1 MSDGFFI
8 LLAMIVA
15 AIIAFLLGR
24 LLSKGGGNLVKEWEG
39 KYDLKARD
47 YSQLEL
53 KHKEANTYSSDLEKR
68 NKALGDD
75 REKSQKKYFELEK
88 KLEQSRNALSKSK
101 SELAAQAGLSK
112 DLKQA
117 RDRFD
122 DLKVRT
128 NSKDATIKDLM
139 ASNDELEKEKAALLD
154 KLNAAL
160 EANKVAP
167 KREKPRKE
175 EPRKEESK
183 KEEPKKDDAPKK
195 EVAPKIVQVMDEK
208 VVKEYEGKLKVLR
221 DRNDALELEFNKLN
235 KSVDG
240 VNRQKNQLAQNLE
253 KAQEEIVALKQA
265 AKGNDNQAE
274 LEKLNNKLAALQVE
288 YNKSKGSYE
297 GLQLTN
303 GDLIKQV
310 NLLKTQTSGD
320 DYKAKYDALVTE
332 HSDCGDKVT
341 ALEKE
346 HAACN
351 EKLATLQKEHES
363 CNTQIAALQKEI
375 EALKTKPAPVVAAA
389 PVSTG
394 DAKKDEVLNRIREKA
409 QKIDFNRIG
418 RADAAHKDN
427 LQDIKGIGP
436 FIEAKLNALGI
447 YTFKQIANFTEE
459 DDDLVNEAIEF
470 FPGRVKRDDWKGQAK
485 GFVSDKES

>member
-1 MSDGFFI
+1 MSDGLYV
-8 LLAMIVA
+8 LLAMIIA

-24 LLSKGGGNLVKEWEG
+24 LLGGKSGGNLKELQANFDTKTRE
-39 KYDLKARD
+39 

-53 KHKEANTYSSDLEKR
+53 KHNESIGYASDLEKR
-68 NKALGDD
+68 NKALGTD
-75 REKSQKKYFELEK
+75 REKAQKKYSELEK
-88 KLEQSRNALSKSK
+88 KLEQARKDLSKSK
-101 SELAAQAGLSK
+101 SDLAAQSGLSK

-122 DLKVRT
+122 DLKVST
-128 NSKDATIKDLM
+128 QGKDATIKDLM
-139 ASNDELEKEKAALLD
+139 ASNDALEKEKAALED

-160 EANKVAP
+160 EENKYAA
-167 KREKPRKE
+167 KKEKPKKE
-175 EPRKEESK
+175 APK
-183 KEEPKKDDAPKK
+183 KEEPKKEEAKKEEPKK
-195 EVAPKIVQVMDEK
+195 EAAPKVVQVMDEK

-253 KAQEEIVALKQA
+253 KAQEEIEALKQA

-288 YNKSKGSYE
+288 HNKSKSSYE

-310 NLLKTQTSGD
+310 NLLKTQSSGD
-320 DYKAKYDALVTE
+320 DYKEKYDALVIQNN
-332 HSDCGDKVT
+332 DCGDKVT

-346 HAACN
+346 H
-351 EKLATLQKEHES
+351 ES
-363 CNTQIAALQKEI
+363 CNTQIAALKKEL
-375 EALKTKPAPVVAAA
+375 EELKAKPAPAPA

-418 RADAAHKDN
+418 RADAAQKDN

-436 FIEAKLNALGI
+436 FIEDKLNALGI

-470 FPGRVKRDDWKGQAK
+470 FPGRVKRDDWKGQC
-485 GFVSDKES
+485 KEFLKNA